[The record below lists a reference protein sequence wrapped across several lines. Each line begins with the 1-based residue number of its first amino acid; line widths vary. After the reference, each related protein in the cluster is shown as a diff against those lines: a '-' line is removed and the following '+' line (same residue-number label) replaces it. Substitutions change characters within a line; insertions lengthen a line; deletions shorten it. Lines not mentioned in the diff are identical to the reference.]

1 MKKLLLTLC
10 LINII
15 FAEQNLVEIINK
27 YYEQL
32 NQHAKRSAKISSLT
46 EAYEKFSRLPAL
58 QDFLTYEG
66 VNSTSLEIANSRKI
80 TNKQMGFFYP
90 AKMYD
95 NHRELIYA
103 INPLRR
109 SQVKAKLT
117 NVRSGLSREIAS
129 KNIQQ
134 KALNTLDKTIAK
146 LSKTKRKAESRL
158 QQVEEAIEALEDRVS
173 DARSDID
180 SRRSSVGGSA
190 DEELRLIA
198 IIRRL
203 DGQIVRE
210 VNDATRISLI
220 NRRNSFERQRRGIIA
235 ERDQF
240 VRDVRRLERQIA
252 SDLRQLDSLK
262 RERPRL
268 ERKAQEASPELGSL
282 EDKREEIKNNI
293 NEIEE
298 KLAPLKK
305 LENEEQQISQVI
317 KEYQE
322 WWRRAKHRPKYHFLL
337 ALYAI
342 DKLPKENIQ
351 IRIKKNF
358 ALGGIVEVYFR

>member
-1 MKKLLLTLC
+1 MKKLLLTIC
-10 LINII
+10 LVNIL

-58 QDFLTYEG
+58 RDFLTYEG
-66 VNSTSLEIANSRKI
+66 VNSTSIEIANSRKT

-90 AKMYD
+90 AKMYE
-95 NHRELIYA
+95 NHKALIHA

-109 SQVKAKLT
+109 SQVKAKLK
-117 NVRSGLSREIAS
+117 NIRLGLSDEIAR
-129 KNIQQ
+129 KNVQQ
-134 KALNTLDKTIAK
+134 RALKTLDKTIAK
-146 LSKTKRKAESRL
+146 LSKTQRKAELRL
-158 QQVEEAIEALEDRVS
+158 QQVDNAIDILETRIS
-173 DARSDID
+173 EARSSIN
-180 SRRSSVGGSA
+180 SRQSVVGNSA

-203 DGQIVRE
+203 DAQIIRE
-210 VNDATRISLI
+210 PNEATRLSLI
-220 NRRNSFERQRRGIIA
+220 SRRNAFERQRRGIIA

-240 VRDVRRLERQIA
+240 IRDVRKFERQIA

-268 ERKAQEASPELGSL
+268 AQKAQESSPELQGL
-282 EDKREEIKNNI
+282 ENKREEIKNKI
-293 NEIEE
+293 NELDVE
-298 KLAPLKK
+298 LAPLRN
-305 LENEEQQISQVI
+305 LEKEEQQISQVI
-317 KEYQE
+317 NEYQE
-322 WWRRAKHRPKYHFLL
+322 WWNTSKHRPKYHFLL

-342 DKLPKENIQ
+342 DKLPKENIEIN
-351 IRIKKNF
+351 IRENF